1 MFAVCNNADMS
12 KQREQKRPT
21 GSVSVGLRLSD
32 ELVAQVD
39 EVARRQ
45 MRTRSSVLRMAL
57 LALLDLEVSKG
68 AGKISSG
75 QAA

>member
-12 KQREQKRPT
+12 EQREHKKQT
-21 GSVSVGLRLSD
+21 GSVAVGLRLSD

-57 LALLDLEVSKG
+57 LALLALEGGKG
-68 AGKISSG
+68 DGKISSG